1 MMRIYLDANIL
12 VSVLNKE
19 YPLFSYSARL
29 LSLTRY
35 SQFSLITSSV
45 CLAIAFYFAEKKHGT
60 LLARSKMAL
69 LLEHIEVADCGE
81 KEAEMAIQNKQAHDF
96 EDALQYYCALHAGC
110 EHIITNDLN
119 DFYFSEIGVLT
130 PDTFLMRYVPR

>member
-1 MMRIYLDANIL
+1 MRVFLDANIL
-12 VSVLNKE
+12 ISVLNKE
-19 YPLFSYSARL
+19 YPLFPYTARL

-35 SQFSLITSSV
+35 SQFSLITSPV

-60 LLARSKMAL
+60 TMARNKIAL
-69 LLEHIEVADCGE
+69 LLEHIKIANCGE
-81 KEAEMAIQNKQAHDF
+81 KETKMAIQNKQAHDF

-119 DFYFSEIGVLT
+119 DFYFAQIEVLT
-130 PDTFLMRYVPR
+130 PEAFLMRYVTR

>member
-1 MMRIYLDANIL
+1 MRVFLDANIL

-19 YPLFSYSARL
+19 YPLFPYTARL

-35 SQFSLITSSV
+35 SQFTLITSSV

-60 LLARSKMAL
+60 AMARNKVAL
-69 LLEHIEVADCGE
+69 LLEHMKVAECGE
-81 KEAEMAIQNKQAHDF
+81 KEAKMAVQNKQASDF

-110 EHIITNDLN
+110 GHLITNDLN
-119 DFYFSEIGVLT
+119 DFYFAQIEVLT
-130 PDTFLMRYVPR
+130 PEAFLMKYVQR

>member
-1 MMRIYLDANIL
+1 MRIFLDTNIL

-19 YPLFSYSARL
+19 YPLFSYTARL

-35 SQFSLITSSV
+35 NQFTLITSSV

-60 LLARSKMAL
+60 LMARKKITL
-69 LLEHIEVADCGE
+69 LLEHIGVADCGE
-81 KEAEMAIQNKQAHDF
+81 KEAKMAIQNKQAHDF

-110 EHIITNDLN
+110 GHIVTNDLS
-119 DFYFSEIGVLT
+119 DFYFAEIEVLT
-130 PDTFLMRYVPR
+130 PESFLMKYAPQ

>member
-1 MMRIYLDANIL
+1 MMRIFLDANIL

-19 YPLFSYSARL
+19 YPLFSYTARL

-35 SQFSLITSSV
+35 KEFTLITSSV

-60 LLARSKMAL
+60 LLARRKIAL

-81 KEAEMAIQNKQAHDF
+81 KEAKMAIQNMQAHDF
-96 EDALQYYCALHAGC
+96 EDALQYYCAVHAGC
-110 EHIITNDLN
+110 EYIITNDLN
-119 DFYFSEIGVLT
+119 DFYFAEIRVLT
-130 PDTFLMRYVPR
+130 PDTFLMSYVPR

>member
-1 MMRIYLDANIL
+1 MRIFLDANIL

-19 YPLFSYSARL
+19 YPLFSYTARL

-35 SQFSLITSSV
+35 KEFTLITSSV
-45 CLAIAFYFAEKKHGT
+45 CLAITFYFAEKKHGT

-81 KEAEMAIQNKQAHDF
+81 KEAKMAIQNKQAHDF

-110 EHIITNDLN
+110 GHMITNDLN

>member
-1 MMRIYLDANIL
+1 MRIFLDANIFI
-12 VSVLNKE
+12 SVLNKE
-19 YPLFSYSARL
+19 YPLFPYTARL

-35 SQFSLITSSV
+35 GGFSLVTSPV

-60 LLARSKMAL
+60 VAARNKIAL

-81 KEAEMAIQNKQAHDF
+81 REAKMAIQNKQAHDF

-110 EHIITNDLN
+110 EHIVTNDLN
-119 DFYFSEIGVLT
+119 DFYFAQMEVLT
-130 PDTFLMRYVPR
+130 PEAFLVRHAPR

>member
-1 MMRIYLDANIL
+1 MRIFLDANIL

-19 YPLFSYSARL
+19 YPLFSYTARL

-60 LLARSKMAL
+60 SAARNKIAI

-81 KEAEMAIQNKQAHDF
+81 KEAKMAIQNKQAHDF

-110 EHIITNDLN
+110 GHIITNDLN
-119 DFYFSEIGVLT
+119 DFYFAQIEILT
-130 PDTFLMRYVPR
+130 PEAFLMKYVPQ

>member
-1 MMRIYLDANIL
+1 MRVFLDANIL

-19 YPLFSYSARL
+19 YPLFPYTARL

-35 SQFSLITSSV
+35 SQFTLITSSV

-60 LLARSKMAL
+60 AMARNKVAL
-69 LLEHIEVADCGE
+69 LLEHMKVAECGE
-81 KEAEMAIQNKQAHDF
+81 KEAKMAVQNKQAYDF

-110 EHIITNDLN
+110 GHLITNDLN
-119 DFYFSEIGVLT
+119 DFYFAQIEVLT
-130 PDTFLMRYVPR
+130 PEAFLMKYVQR